1 MILEQQIRSVLGEM
15 QKAGTLPVFEVP
27 EIRVERPKEEQFGEY
42 SSNVALMFAKQA
54 GKSPMELAETI
65 RQQLLYLCHSESSE
79 AESRNLE
86 IPRQARDDNEKLF
99 EKIEVV
105 KPGYIN
111 FYLSQKALGAV
122 VREVLAKKER
132 YGESEIGNGI
142 KVNNEF
148 ISANPT
154 GPLHLGNGRGGFY
167 ADVLSRVLRKAGFEV
182 TNEYYINDAG
192 EQILKLG
199 HSVLKDSEAV
209 YSGEYIDE
217 LNKRLTTDDLKQKVK
232 EVGEKAAGIVME
244 EMIKKTLQE
253 KMQVSFDVFTSE
265 KKDIEENGYIN
276 KALEILRAKENLVYE
291 NEGAL
296 WLKTTLYGDDKDR
309 VLLKQDGAK
318 TYLASDCGYI
328 LYKMERSFERIIEVW
343 GADHHGYVAR
353 FRAAAQALGFTGKVD
368 FILVQLVKL
377 VKDGEEVRMS
387 KRAGNVI
394 TIDKLIEKVGHDVAR
409 FFFLLYAPETQ
420 MNFDLGL
427 AEERS
432 QKNPVFYVQ
441 YAHAR
446 LSSILRKAEEE
457 GLAKTSGDLNLLV
470 HPKERELICELLFF
484 PELMET
490 IARDFTVHRLPQ
502 YAIRLADKLHSFY
515 ADCRVLNGENKELS
529 LARLELIKAV
539 KVVLA
544 ETLDVMGIAAPEKM

>member
-1 MILEQQIRSVLGEM
+1 M
-15 QKAGTLPVFEVP
+15 
-27 EIRVERPKEEQFGEY
+27 
-42 SSNVALMFAKQA
+42 
-54 GKSPMELAETI
+54 
-65 RQQLLYLCHSESSE
+65 
-79 AESRNLE
+79 
-86 IPRQARDDNEKLF
+86 
-99 EKIEVV
+99 
-105 KPGYIN
+105 
-111 FYLSQKALGAV
+111 
-122 VREVLAKKER
+122 
-132 YGESEIGNGI
+132 
-142 KVNNEF
+142 
-148 ISANPT
+148 
-154 GPLHLGNGRGGFY
+154 
-167 ADVLSRVLRKAGFEV
+167 
-182 TNEYYINDAG
+182 
-192 EQILKLG
+192 
-199 HSVLKDSEAV
+199 
-209 YSGEYIDE
+209 
-217 LNKRLTTDDLKQKVK
+217 
-232 EVGEKAAGIVME
+232 
-244 EMIKKTLQE
+244 
-253 KMQVSFDVFTSE
+253 
-265 KKDIEENGYIN
+265 
-276 KALEILRAKENLVYE
+276 
-291 NEGAL
+291 
-296 WLKTTLYGDDKDR
+296 
-309 VLLKQDGAK
+309 
-318 TYLASDCGYI
+318 
-328 LYKMERSFERIIEVW
+328 
-343 GADHHGYVAR
+343 
-353 FRAAAQALGFTGKVD
+353 
-368 FILVQLVKL
+368 
-377 VKDGEEVRMS
+377 
-387 KRAGNVI
+387 I